1 MADEFKI
8 TDAIMEKADTY
19 IPLAMKE
26 MIANDMARGC
36 VKATHT
42 IHPIG
47 EKSEYDGRYGIAPNY
62 CESSMNKA
70 RVLMSVLMAMY
81 LHVWGED
88 TKYLCDIEEY
98 DKWAGAHVLNQL
110 ERFKAGKYREK
121 AFDIL
126 ADYREM
132 EKCLN
137 SAIYAVLRELN
148 DPVRRFMEALGTMAS
163 AEGIQSAIETI
174 KEAEAGIEAERER
187 QERIIHGEEET
198 ETDGEGESIA
208 G

>member
-8 TDAIMEKADTY
+8 TEATMAQADTY
-19 IPLAMKE
+19 IPLTMKE
-26 MIANDMARGC
+26 MIANDMARAC
-36 VKATHT
+36 VKRTDL
-42 IHPIG
+42 IHPFGDKAEYSG
-47 EKSEYDGRYGIAPNY
+47 EYGVSPVY
-62 CESSMNKA
+62 CESPGSKA
-70 RVLMSVLMAMY
+70 RVMMTVMMVMY
-81 LHVWGED
+81 LHIWGED
-88 TKYLCDIEEY
+88 TPYLCEVSAY
-98 DKWAGAHVLNQL
+98 DQWAGAHVLNQL
-110 ERFKAGKYREK
+110 ERFKAGPYREK

-148 DPVRRFMEALGTMAS
+148 DPVKRFMEALGTMAS

-174 KEAEAGIEAERER
+174 EEAETGMEAERQR
-187 QERIIHGEEET
+187 QERIIHGEEPE
-198 ETDGEGESIA
+198 ERGEGEEVA

>member
-8 TDAIMEKADTY
+8 TEATMAQADTY
-19 IPLAMKE
+19 IPLTMKE
-26 MIANDMARGC
+26 MIANDMARAC
-36 VKATHT
+36 VKRTDL
-42 IHPIG
+42 IHPFGDKAEYSG
-47 EKSEYDGRYGIAPNY
+47 EYGVSPVY
-62 CESSMNKA
+62 CESPGSKA
-70 RVLMSVLMAMY
+70 RVMMTVMMVMY
-81 LHVWGED
+81 LHIWGED
-88 TKYLCDIEEY
+88 TPYLCEVSAY
-98 DKWAGAHVLNQL
+98 DQWAGAHVLNQL
-110 ERFKAGKYREK
+110 ERFKAGPYREK

-148 DPVRRFMEALGTMAS
+148 DPVKRFMEALGTMAS

-174 KEAEAGIEAERER
+174 KEAEAGMEAERQR
-187 QERIIHGEEET
+187 QERIIHGEEPE
-198 ETDGEGESIA
+198 ERGEGEEVA